1 MLYPINNIKKYVSTY
16 THEYSTYSTTP
27 HHRAAPLIIKNVID
41 DLWLYDNRKYYIKEC
56 IGQNGRHTEAY
67 WGLSL
72 LLATEYKRS
81 SIYWEYI
88 SQIITQHARC
98 LFIDVDY

>member
-16 THEYSTYSTTP
+16 TDEDSTYSTTP
-27 HHRAAPLIIKNVID
+27 HHRAAPFIVKNVID
-41 DLWLYDNRKYYIKEC
+41 LLCCYDDRKYYIKDC
-56 IGQNGRHTEAY
+56 IGQNGIYTETY

-81 SIYWEYI
+81 SVYWEYI
-88 SQIITQHARC
+88 SQIITQHTKQ
-98 LFIDVDY
+98 LFIGVD

>member
-16 THEYSTYSTTP
+16 ADEYSTYLTTP
-27 HHRAAPLIIKNVID
+27 HHRAAPLIVKNVID
-41 DLWLYDNRKYYIKEC
+41 DLCYYDDRKYYIKEC
-56 IGQNGRHTEAY
+56 IRQNIRYTERY

-81 SIYWEYI
+81 SVYWEYM
-88 SQIITQHARC
+88 SQIVTQHARQ
-98 LFIDVDY
+98 LFISVD

>member
-1 MLYPINNIKKYVSTY
+1 MLYPINNIKKYISTY

-27 HHRAAPLIIKNVID
+27 HHRAAPLIVKNVID
-41 DLWLYDNRKYYIKEC
+41 DLCWCDYGKYYIKEC
-56 IGQNGRHTEAY
+56 IRQSGEYTEAY

-81 SIYWEYI
+81 SIYWEYM
-88 SQIITQHARC
+88 SQIITQHAIQ
-98 LFIDVDY
+98 LFIDVY

>member
-16 THEYSTYSTTP
+16 TDEYSTYSTTP
-27 HHRAAPLIIKNVID
+27 HHRVAQLIIKNVID
-41 DLWLYDNRKYYIKEC
+41 ELCWYDDRKHYIKEC
-56 IGQNGRHTEAY
+56 IRQNSRHTETY

-88 SQIITQHARC
+88 SQIITQHARR
-98 LFIDVDY
+98 LFI